1 MALNIERFVLAE
13 ETIEELKGRAIV
25 AKKNLKAL
33 RGKSFEIPEQENQQL
48 TNGEEK
54 SEKES
59 QPFVKS

>member
-1 MALNIERFVLAE
+1 MLAE

-25 AKKNLKAL
+25 AKKNFKAL
-33 RGKSFEIPEQENQQL
+33 RGKSFEMPEQENQQL
-48 TNGEEK
+48 TNGEEN

>member
-1 MALNIERFVLAE
+1 MLAE

-25 AKKNLKAL
+25 AKKNVKTL
-33 RGKSFEIPEQENQQL
+33 RGKSFEMPEQENQQL